1 MQIIVDLHNWGKLRL
16 DMITVFQ
23 NLKGYY
29 LEKIQDDILAEI
41 ARDCILIE
49 KLRSYN
55 SDPISSSY

>member
-41 ARDCILIE
+41 SSFLRNFSILRI
-49 KLRSYN
+49 L
-55 SDPISSSY
+55 